1 MGSNYK
7 KTITLGLDYSEFSGG
22 IADCNRKMGLL
33 DAEMKLAQERV
44 KQYGDETDQ
53 LKIRQEAL
61 TQKIILQRQVVE
73 EQARSYDSAL
83 SSQKK
88 SEKQID
94 ALDKALLQSR
104 TTLQTLENEYSENTK
119 RLDEFARKSR
129 ESEEGQRSFGDTI
142 RDVASAVGIEA
153 SPAVETL
160 AGKFDLIDE
169 KVGKAV
175 LTVGTLASTLT
186 GLTVKTAEHVKEI
199 ETVSQTMGMTTSEY
213 QAWDYVLKSVGYDA
227 ESASGDLAAL
237 AEKAKDAAEGGND
250 SAKTFRMLGI
260 SVKDSSGHL
269 KSQSQ
274 LFNELISSLRGMED
288 VTTRNA
294 IASDL
299 LSTTGEKMI
308 PILNMTKEEF
318 LGLRD
323 AAYNTGFVMNADTI
337 KGFSDLNKTMADFK
351 GTVKGLSNSFAT
363 ALLPMLTALFQAV
376 TAIPAPVL
384 QTIVT
389 ITGMIVVISST
400 VSAVNSTVG
409 AFGKFTD
416 MLAGVDA
423 KTYKT
428 TGIIIGVV
436 AALIALASVI
446 GVIIGKGD
454 DINRTMDSVSSSIS
468 SIGAATQNVSRPRYN
483 AGGTDYFEGGE
494 TWVGEEGP
502 EIVQL
507 PRGSRIINNQR
518 AKSASGDTFIIN
530 INADIERISSVQKLI
545 DMADNERIALRTGKG
560 RM

>member
-1 MGSNYK
+1 
-7 KTITLGLDYSEFSGG
+7 
-22 IADCNRKMGLL
+22 
-33 DAEMKLAQERV
+33 
-44 KQYGDETDQ
+44 
-53 LKIRQEAL
+53 
-61 TQKIILQRQVVE
+61 
-73 EQARSYDSAL
+73 
-83 SSQKK
+83 
-88 SEKQID
+88 
-94 ALDKALLQSR
+94 
-104 TTLQTLENEYSENTK
+104 
-119 RLDEFARKSR
+119 
-129 ESEEGQRSFGDTI
+129 
-142 RDVASAVGIEA
+142 
-153 SPAVETL
+153 
-160 AGKFDLIDE
+160 
-169 KVGKAV
+169 
-175 LTVGTLASTLT
+175 
-186 GLTVKTAEHVKEI
+186 
-199 ETVSQTMGMTTSEY
+199 
-213 QAWDYVLKSVGYDA
+213 
-227 ESASGDLAAL
+227 
-237 AEKAKDAAEGGND
+237 
-250 SAKTFRMLGI
+250 
-260 SVKDSSGHL
+260 
-269 KSQSQ
+269 
-274 LFNELISSLRGMED
+274 
-288 VTTRNA
+288 
-294 IASDL
+294 
-299 LSTTGEKMI
+299 
-308 PILNMTKEEF
+308 
-318 LGLRD
+318 
-323 AAYNTGFVMNADTI
+323 
-337 KGFSDLNKTMADFK
+337 
-351 GTVKGLSNSFAT
+351 
-363 ALLPMLTALFQAV
+363 MLTALFQAV

-518 AKSASGDTFIIN
+518 VKSASGDTFIIN

>member
-1 MGSNYK
+1 M
-7 KTITLGLDYSEFSGG
+7 
-22 IADCNRKMGLL
+22 
-33 DAEMKLAQERV
+33 
-44 KQYGDETDQ
+44 
-53 LKIRQEAL
+53 
-61 TQKIILQRQVVE
+61 
-73 EQARSYDSAL
+73 
-83 SSQKK
+83 
-88 SEKQID
+88 
-94 ALDKALLQSR
+94 
-104 TTLQTLENEYSENTK
+104 
-119 RLDEFARKSR
+119 
-129 ESEEGQRSFGDTI
+129 
-142 RDVASAVGIEA
+142 GIEA

-323 AAYNTGFVMNADTI
+323 AAYNTGFVMNVDTI
-337 KGFSDLNKTMADFK
+337 KGFSDLNKTMADFR